1 MAETPMTGLTASVK
15 LGESTAAKVV
25 AYISGVNLDVSKE
38 IIEILSFGKQF
49 KEKVPAIKDWSGSV
63 DGTVAFTQDG
73 TQYELI
79 KAFDSGEAVTLGIYL
94 TDNCYFTG
102 KALISDYSI
111 DTAPDDKVNLSCN
124 FAGTDAVTLS
134 FGG

>member
-15 LGESTAAKVV
+15 IGETASAKVV
-25 AYISGVNLDVSKE
+25 AYISGVDLDVSKE
-38 IIEILSFGKQF
+38 IIEILSFGKQY

-79 KAFDSGEAVTLGIYL
+79 
-94 TDNCYFTG
+94 
-102 KALISDYSI
+102 
-111 DTAPDDKVNLSCN
+111 
-124 FAGTDAVTLS
+124 
-134 FGG
+134 